1 MQCKSFYS
9 KGKIYIEY
17 INIFLVI
24 TNVIT
29 LKVETQKK
37 VDMIKVEIEGYYNRP
52 EFYPYMPKEIFDK
65 LEAAA
70 MQGEDLAE
78 LPRELFEKMVEDF
91 ESQKK

>member
-1 MQCKSFYS
+1 
-9 KGKIYIEY
+9 
-17 INIFLVI
+17 
-24 TNVIT
+24 
-29 LKVETQKK
+29 
-37 VDMIKVEIEGYYNRP
+37 MIKVEIEGYYNRP

-78 LPRELFEKMVEDF
+78 LPKKLFEKMVEDF